1 MRFKQ
6 INLQKESTSSEH
18 IIDLTVTKP
27 RSITNTRRNV
37 SVNFYVGRYISGE
50 LADEVHAATVELN
63 FALLTLLLYDLPNQY
78 LNNVKANE
86 YA

>member
-18 IIDLTVTKP
+18 ITDLIVSKP
-27 RSITNTRRNV
+27 RSITNTLCIA

-50 LADEVHAATVELN
+50 LADEVRATTVELN